1 MRNTFNLINNFWTDF
16 EVYKKNIS
24 HVGGHD
30 GFCQC
35 ETEDF
40 IKQTTNPV
48 ETRSFL
54 MIGLLIDQS
63 VRELYLCLN
72 SEFYEEFRFV
82 FTYPRL
88 QAHFDGSENPSSWFC
103 YHVHG
108 YDKKL
113 DWLNVEEVS
122 KIIFL
127 ETKNWF
133 LEKRDIFTFQNIRSG
148 VLRNITMSFRAN
160 LEAEKLKNL
169 VEKYF

>member
-1 MRNTFNLINNFWTDF
+1 KLLIL
-16 EVYKKNIS
+16 
-24 HVGGHD
+24 
-30 GFCQC
+30 
-35 ETEDF
+35 
-40 IKQTTNPV
+40 V

-113 DWLNVEEVS
+113 DWVNVEEVS
-122 KIIFL
+122 KILFL

-133 LEKRDIFTFQNIRSG
+133 LEKRDFFTCQNVRRAI
-148 VLRNITMSFRAN
+148 LKNIGANFRAKP
-160 LEAEKLKNL
+160 EAEKLSSL
-169 VEKYF
+169 VESWF

>member
-1 MRNTFNLINNFWTDF
+1 MRYI
-16 EVYKKNIS
+16 KKKFS
-24 HVGGHD
+24 HVGGSD
-30 GFCQC
+30 SFCQC
-35 ETEDF
+35 ETENI

-63 VRELYLCLN
+63 VRELYQRLN

-88 QAHFDGSENPSSWFC
+88 QAHFDGSEHPSSWFC

-113 DWLNVEEVS
+113 DWINVEKVS
-122 KIIFL
+122 EIIFL

-133 LEKRDIFTFQNIRSG
+133 LKKCDIFTLQNIRSAI
-148 VLRNITMSFRAN
+148 LENIEISFRAN

-169 VEKYF
+169 VETYF